1 MLHSFDTIKK
11 IAAQAGL
18 TAQNANLDC
27 IFRVLSLLALALLL
41 ALPAGASTQVESA
54 PCALTAPADQPALLY
69 VWSPRLVL
77 SVQHAAAVRG
87 LARSLGLR
95 WQPVHDPALAAEE
108 LQAALATQTH
118 GPQRANYRALKDS
131 EALCNANLID
141 QQHALRHFPTAYVL
155 YRQDGE
161 VRIAGEA
168 IVGAMPLAF
177 WRLALMQR
185 LELAKVTNPR

>member
-18 TAQNANLDC
+18 TAKNANFTC
-27 IFRVLSLLALALLL
+27 ISSFLSLFALGLLL
-41 ALPAGASTQVESA
+41 VLPAGAIAQVESA

-69 VWSPRLVL
+69 VWSPRMVL
-77 SVQHAAAVRG
+77 SVEHAGAVRG
-87 LARSLGLR
+87 LARSLGLH
-95 WQPVHDPALAAEE
+95 WQPVHDPAIAAAE
-108 LQAALATQTH
+108 LQAALESQMH
-118 GPQRANYRALKDS
+118 GARRANYHALKDS
-131 EALCNANLID
+131 QALCNADLID

-155 YRQDGE
+155 YSQDDE

-177 WRLALMQR
+177 WRLALQQR
-185 LELAKVTNPR
+185 LELAKVTHKR